1 MRGSYTYSEP
11 PAGAVTC
18 LSCGRVSIGMT
29 RAEAEAAVDRVNAGL
44 APGEAA
50 IGVSYF
56 RCCRT
61 PRYRPSRIG
70 DVPDGATITRVL
82 AEGI

>member
-1 MRGSYTYSEP
+1 MRGSYSFSEP
-11 PAGAVTC
+11 PPGSVCCMA
-18 LSCGRVSIGMT
+18 CGRVSIGMT
-29 RAEAEAAVDRVNAGL
+29 RSEAEAAVDRVNAGL
-44 APGEAA
+44 APGEPAV
-50 IGVSYF
+50 GVSYF

-61 PRYRPSRIG
+61 PRFRPARIG